1 MLQQDGARL
10 VGPQVKYHVRL
21 VLENKKYFS
30 IEKFLILTV
39 HIRTTFQDSPNLTS
53 PVSSLVEQNQ
63 NQTKIHQS
71 SLRYCS
77 INIYITSAQVFVV
90 VPGGSYFIQK

>member
-39 HIRTTFQDSPNLTS
+39 HTYKNNLS
-53 PVSSLVEQNQ
+53 VF
-63 NQTKIHQS
+63 
-71 SLRYCS
+71 
-77 INIYITSAQVFVV
+77 AQLNK
-90 VPGGSYFIQK
+90 SRLFIG